1 MNADE
6 RTQVFLMA
14 VAGAVVGALA
24 GYLYFTERG
33 KQFMASW
40 EPKLDSAMREMGH
53 LRETVTKAQ
62 AVASEG
68 WRSISQIASSRR
80 EGKGDDWGGRQSSP
94 F

>member
-1 MNADE
+1 MNVDE
-6 RTQVFLMA
+6 RTRVFLMAMAGA
-14 VAGAVVGALA
+14 VAGAVA

-33 KQFMASW
+33 KQFLASW
-40 EPKLDSAMREMGH
+40 EPKLDNAMREMGH

-68 WRSISQIASSRR
+68 WRSISQITSSGR
-80 EGKGDDWGGRQSSP
+80 EGKGGDWGGRQSSP